1 MLIGF
6 RYNDADE
13 SPALGYYGGDLLCRR
28 KGKQTIDDIKVL
40 SILSM
45 WKPFNNS
52 GDSSPNNKRKKLLLN
67 IFLKILGFPFF
78 YSFIKKSFVQIGME
92 KCC

>member
-13 SPALGYYGGDLLCRR
+13 SPALGGYGGDLLCRR
-28 KGKQTIDDIKVL
+28 KGKQTIDDNKL
-40 SILSM
+40 LPILSM

-52 GDSSPNNKRKKLLLN
+52 ADSSPN
-67 IFLKILGFPFF
+67 
-78 YSFIKKSFVQIGME
+78 Q
-92 KCC
+92 